1 MVAKSGKLLMWIFTN
16 ILFEETNGATVKR
29 VTYPLKKG
37 AADIFAAG
45 LMYIADSFR
54 DRQDKPLTRLK
65 NYGYSHI
72 ENFNIFELNYNNK

>member
-37 AADIFAAG
+37 RQIF
-45 LMYIADSFR
+45 LR
-54 DRQDKPLTRLK
+54 PV
-65 NYGYSHI
+65 
-72 ENFNIFELNYNNK
+72 